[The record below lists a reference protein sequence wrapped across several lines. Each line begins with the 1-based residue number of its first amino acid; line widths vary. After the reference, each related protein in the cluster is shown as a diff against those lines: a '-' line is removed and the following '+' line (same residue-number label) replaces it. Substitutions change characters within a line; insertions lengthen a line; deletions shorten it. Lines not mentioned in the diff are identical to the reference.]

1 MSKMTNETLL
11 KLAEVDFD
19 TVKFEKE
26 SDGGVN
32 VVFTNKAEMQKLED
46 IALSFYEISEDTEET
61 RQESLIKFIDILLD
75 EVGVDDVQV

>member
-1 MSKMTNETLL
+1 MSKMSNETLM

-26 SDGGVN
+26 GTDGVN

-46 IALSFYEISEDTEET
+46 IALSYYEIGEDTAEN
-61 RQESLIKFIDILLD
+61 RQELLIKFIDVLLD
-75 EVGVDDVQV
+75 EVGIDDVQV